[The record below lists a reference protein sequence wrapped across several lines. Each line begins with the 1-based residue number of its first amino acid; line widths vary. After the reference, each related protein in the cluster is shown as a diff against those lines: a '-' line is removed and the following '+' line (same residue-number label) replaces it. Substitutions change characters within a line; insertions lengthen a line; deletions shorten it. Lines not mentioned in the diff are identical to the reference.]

1 MCASLGEASRK
12 QARQFQFVPWKN
24 PEIWSENQA
33 DKYYNQLIQNC
44 QELSENKIYGRNYSE
59 IGSDIF
65 GFKSG
70 MHILFYKIL
79 NNNQIE
85 IIRILHSNMDL
96 KTRIKE

>member
-1 MCASLGEASRK
+1 MPNYFLTNKAVEDLSEI
-12 QARQFQFVPWKN
+12 WDYTY
-24 PEIWSENQA
+24 EIWSENQA

-70 MHILFYKIL
+70 MNILFYKIL